1 MKKKLYILA
10 AAVLTLGFTACSLDV
25 DDVTEMSTSNYPA
38 SESDAVGLLA
48 GVYYG
53 LTDVNAYPQESFL
66 YYAMLASDDQLGGG
80 GTNDKDMQAFDF
92 ITRNGEDQTN
102 DFYESHYSAINRANT
117 LIQALEGDLGISEE
131 NTAQYMGEALF
142 MRAFY
147 HYELASMYGNIP
159 LMTEPIGDKPEIGD
173 VRTLWGQI
181 LQDLYTAATT
191 MPAKTNY
198 NDGHVDRYVAAAM
211 LGRAWLFYTGMYC
224 NGTDLSSLVS
234 TSYNPLSSVELPNG
248 NTLTKQE
255 VINCLLDCY
264 NNSGYQLLS
273 DYRTLW
279 PYTNRLTVEDYGY
292 TKDQGIT
299 WCQDDENGSSNAA
312 DKEIMFATKFN
323 KLASWNTTI
332 GYGNGYALHFAT
344 RGGQDLIKTF
354 PFGQGWGAGPVAP
367 NLAND
372 WKAAEP
378 NDLRY
383 DATIQLVY
391 ELPDYYE
398 EDGTHAPQGYEYGG
412 AGWADFTQE
421 TDYFGKKLPAVVCME
436 NCYADG
442 GNDTF
447 CTSMWGK
454 DGILNDS
461 FQTNNWQDLV
471 HIRYADVLL
480 MLSEL
485 TEDASYMNQ
494 VRRRA
499 GLSDTSYSLANLQNE
514 RRWEFATEGTRW
526 NDIRRWHIAA
536 TALAKQENQPCYYC
550 GTPTTNTAH
559 NGGYASRYNATAGF
573 LMIPQTQISLGYID
587 QNAGWSDATSV
598 YGGY

>member
-1 MKKKLYILA
+1 MKKNLYILA
-10 AAVLTLGFTACSLDV
+10 AALFTLSFSACSLDV
-25 DDVTEMSTSNYPA
+25 DDLTEMSTANYPA
-38 SESDAVGLLA
+38 SADDAAALLA

-66 YYAMLASDDQLGGG
+66 YAAMLASDDQLGGG

-92 ITRNGEDQTN
+92 IARNGEDQTN
-102 DFYESHYSAINRANT
+102 DFYEAQYSAINRANT
-117 LIQALEGDLGISEE
+117 LIQALEGDLGLSDEDVD
-131 NTAQYMGEALF
+131 QYMGEALF
-142 MRAFY
+142 MRAYY

-159 LMTEPIGDKPEIGD
+159 LMTEPNGEEPRVGTAAE
-173 VRTLWGQI
+173 LWGQI
-181 LQDLYTAATT
+181 IQDLYIAATT
-191 MPAKTNY
+191 MPAKTSF

-224 NGTDLSSLVS
+224 NGDKLADLIS
-234 TSYNPLSSVELPNG
+234 TNYSPLTTVALPNG
-248 NTLTKQE
+248 TTLTKQD

-264 NNSGYQLLS
+264 NNSGYELLS
-273 DYRTLW
+273 DFQALW

-292 TKDQGIT
+292 TQGQGLV

-344 RGGQDLIKTF
+344 RGGQDYINTF

-378 NDLRY
+378 NDIRY
-383 DATIQLVY
+383 EATIQLVY
-391 ELPDYYE
+391 ELPDYYNA
-398 EDGTHAPQGYEYGG
+398 DGTHAAAAYTYGG
-412 AGWADFTQE
+412 WFDFAQE
-421 TDYFGKKLPAVVCME
+421 TDYFGKKLSAVICMD

-442 GNDTF
+442 ANDTF

-485 TEDASYMNQ
+485 TEDAQYMNQ

-499 GLSDTSYSLANLQNE
+499 GLPDVGYSLAALQNE
-514 RRWEFATEGTRW
+514 RRWEFATEGIRW

-550 GTPTTNTAH
+550 GDAITNTAH
-559 NGGYASRYNATAGF
+559 NGGYAQRYNETAGF
-573 LMIPQTQISLGYID
+573 FMIPQTQISLGYIE
-587 QNAGWSDATSV
+587 QNAGWIDANAI
-598 YGGY
+598 YQGY